1 MLRGPA
7 RTHFGRIC
15 PKRLSLVL
23 TFVHRLDII
32 KKLFRV
38 AVFYSYFKEELHVVY
53 HASKHK
59 EFKSNPRY
67 FVKSV
72 ILQTALRH
80 SPHLTRAKRTI
91 KCLEVKIQNS
101 ETLTS
106 PVTS

>member
-1 MLRGPA
+1 MDALGPRSTCR

-32 KKLFRV
+32 KKLFRI
-38 AVFYSYFKEELHVVY
+38 AVFYSYFKEEPQVVF
-53 HASKHK
+53 HASKPK
-59 EFKSNPRY
+59 EFRSNPRY
-67 FVKSV
+67 LVQSV
-72 ILQTALRH
+72 SLQTALR
-80 SPHLTRAKRTI
+80 TI
-91 KCLEVKIQNS
+91 KFLEVKIQNS